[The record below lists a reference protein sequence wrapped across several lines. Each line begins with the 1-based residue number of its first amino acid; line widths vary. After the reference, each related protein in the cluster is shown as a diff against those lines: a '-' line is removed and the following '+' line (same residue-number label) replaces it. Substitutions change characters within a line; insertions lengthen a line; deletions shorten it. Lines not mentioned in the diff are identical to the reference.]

1 MTIWNQLDKM
11 RDKEFSVTVTV
22 EQIVD
27 FLQNGDISALQNL
40 RETQLTRVF
49 QLGEIGDMM
58 QGDDFEAFKQEH
70 VLEEMSVAE
79 ILRAMREEE
88 SLQDILDYE
97 IQLDESGISLGV
109 VLDTLLT
116 DQEVMDRLA
125 EEQAVPTTTVGD
137 VLDLLNA
144 EGLLEKYKDVTLG
157 KEIYVRDLIDM
168 LADSE
173 SMKDFRE
180 QSYTYNSTIGELVNV
195 IGEDRVRDLLQNKIA
210 DASYNSDYDNTQ
222 GNIMQYW
229 LTLLLFVLAF
239 AALSIITLEFIDKDK
254 R

>member
-1 MTIWNQLDKM
+1 
-11 RDKEFSVTVTV
+11 
-22 EQIVD
+22 
-27 FLQNGDISALQNL
+27 
-40 RETQLTRVF
+40 
-49 QLGEIGDMM
+49 MM

-97 IQLDESGISLGV
+97 IQLDESGISLGA

-157 KEIYVRDLIDM
+157 KEIYVRDLIAM

-173 SMKDFRE
+173 
-180 QSYTYNSTIGELVNV
+180 
-195 IGEDRVRDLLQNKIA
+195 DRGRDLLQNKIA